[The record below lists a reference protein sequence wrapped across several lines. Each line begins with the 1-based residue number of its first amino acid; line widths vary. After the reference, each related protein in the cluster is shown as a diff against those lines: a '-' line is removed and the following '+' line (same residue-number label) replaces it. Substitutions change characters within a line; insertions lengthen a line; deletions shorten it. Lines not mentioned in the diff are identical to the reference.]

1 MVSAFTLHATVGS
14 LMAKSSLTGWNP
26 ETLKKQMMENAV
38 AYNNARLVDYAKE
51 TIAKIGNKIKSYHSK
66 NNMDDE
72 GNLLDSLCWG
82 VSYNGK
88 LVGSGFYRPQQA
100 SNPSYLHDRSRVS
113 LKDKTYKSKDVWVE
127 NVNAGEPVFG
137 HQLAETYINKFG
149 QRSKEGRWSVF
160 FGILAP
166 YWGYWEKG
174 FHMKGRNGT
183 TFMRFIVMS
192 EFYDKIKT
200 DLKPAR
206 TRLSVSVAKYAS
218 KSLYS
223 RAKKNYYGR

>member
-1 MVSAFTLHATVGS
+1 MG
-14 LMAKSSLTGWNP
+14 K
-26 ETLKKQMMENAV
+26 
-38 AYNNARLVDYAKE
+38 
-51 TIAKIGNKIKSYHSK
+51 AKIIGFNAKKLQADMLEVAVEMQNQLLIEYAMKTINEIANKILSYPK
-66 NNMDDE
+66 GNGMVDE

-88 LVGSGFYRPQQA
+88 LVGSGFFRPQEA

-113 LKDKTYKSKDVWVE
+113 LKDKTYKTRDEWVE

-137 HQLAETYINKFG
+137 HQLAETYITKFG
-149 QRSKEGRWSVF
+149 KRSKEGRWSVF

>member
-1 MVSAFTLHATVGS
+1 MGKAKLIGFDAKKLHAEMLG
-14 LMAKSSLTGWNP
+14 A
-26 ETLKKQMMENAV
+26 AV
-38 AYNNARLVDYAKE
+38 EMQNQLLIDYAMK
-51 TIAKIGNKIKSYHSK
+51 TINQIAEKIQSYPK
-66 NNMDDE
+66 GNNMDDE

-100 SNPSYLHDRSRVS
+100 SNPSYLHDKSRVD

-149 QRSKEGRWSVF
+149 KRSKEGRWSVF